1 MKLETIKSKNDWNI
15 KKVTQS
21 KQIHAQAAIEALEE
35 GGKCVNKKDTKKS

>member
-21 KQIHAQAAIEALEE
+21 KQTHAQRKSTMKTLEE
-35 GGKCVNKKDTKKS
+35 GGKHYQS